1 MSAKKTPVTKQ
12 ASLGYLF
19 GEPLSSLNPDSV
31 PKQSEIIRLW
41 IQSYNFSCGNSWFF
55 YGQDDVINGLVDVIM
70 SLPVWKSHSQVIS
83 KTKSV
88 RNNDVKLVT
97 RADGFGHKHFQTK
110 AEKDLKWLDDLK
122 KEFEKYFEI
131 TNLSVSTPR
140 KQKSEGLDD
149 HKVVSIV
156 HTCFHTCTES

>member
-41 IQSYNFSCGNSWFF
+41 IQSYDFSRGNSWFF
-55 YGQDDVINGLVDVIM
+55 YGQDDVINSVVDVIM
-70 SLPVWKSHSQVIS
+70 SLPVWKSHSPVIS

-88 RNNDVKLVT
+88 RNNVVKLVT
-97 RADGFGHKHFQTK
+97 RADGFGHKHFRKK
-110 AEKDLKWLDDLK
+110 AEKDQKWLDDLK
-122 KEFEKYFEI
+122 KEFDKDFEI
-131 TNLSVSTPR
+131 TNLSVSTPLKR
-140 KQKSEGLDD
+140 KSEDLDD
-149 HKVVSIV
+149 RKVK
-156 HTCFHTCTES
+156 